1 MIIFDEY
8 KHAEKMLLSGF
19 QTSKSNKFELQI
31 LATYFRE
38 QGMKNKE
45 IEESLKKFC
54 KKFMNNY
61 NEASH
66 YELIDQKVKKSK
78 KYKLKRANLITITRA
93 ELEIISREESLKV
106 RKLMFVYLVLAK
118 YYMSNN
124 HTTKYYVG
132 VEDNEIYK
140 LCDMYMRKQEK
151 LDFMHYLTKKGYIK
165 PTINM
170 SSVVNYVNEDSEP
183 VIALIPDNDMVYYYE
198 QYLGDLFINCS
209 VCGCLVKK
217 RSNNTK
223 YCSECASKI
232 KNGSIKI

>member
-78 KYKLKRANLITITRA
+78 KYK
-93 ELEIISREESLKV
+93 
-106 RKLMFVYLVLAK
+106 
-118 YYMSNN
+118 
-124 HTTKYYVG
+124 
-132 VEDNEIYK
+132 
-140 LCDMYMRKQEK
+140 
-151 LDFMHYLTKKGYIK
+151 
-165 PTINM
+165 
-170 SSVVNYVNEDSEP
+170 
-183 VIALIPDNDMVYYYE
+183 
-198 QYLGDLFINCS
+198 
-209 VCGCLVKK
+209 
-217 RSNNTK
+217 
-223 YCSECASKI
+223 
-232 KNGSIKI
+232 